1 MIKPR
6 ASASL
11 FTPKESGSPGEGCL
25 GWFYDRVNVDNSALG
40 SRKTQRLCPK
50 KFNLAAIEIGQ
61 EIIFLIAKFSGTPES
76 KLSEN

>member
-1 MIKPR
+1 M
-6 ASASL
+6 
-11 FTPKESGSPGEGCL
+11 
-25 GWFYDRVNVDNSALG
+25 DNSALG